1 MKCHLWDCSSSS
13 HCRGAA
19 FSTQLEW
26 WDSLKALQKE
36 GNTPTLYSTKKTWP
50 NTSPI
55 SYKYLVHTSSNTI
68 CLYREA
74 SPARLGRGCE
84 PFSKVC
90 EKQTDY
96 QELKFSLWQS
106 TTFTGRWWQG
116 FFLRNSK
123 ILKGKNLGCL
133 ASLYQNS
140 TNQLVQKPKFMKHTH
155 SSCFEHPGK
164 HYLSFL
170 FFFFKSIVSRYSKT
184 ETKNSNFHN
193 IPWFCNKFHQLF

>member
-13 HCRGAA
+13 SHCHGAA

-26 WDSLKALQKE
+26 WDSLKAVQKE
-36 GNTPTLYSTKKTWP
+36 GNKPTLYSTKKTWP

-55 SYKYLVHTSSNTI
+55 SYKYWVHTSSNTI

-74 SPARLGRGCE
+74 SPARLWTLQQG
-84 PFSKVC
+84 
-90 EKQTDY
+90 
-96 QELKFSLWQS
+96 LWKANWLAGAEIL
-106 TTFTGRWWQG
+106 TLAVYNLHWEVVAGV

-123 ILKGKNLGCL
+123 ILKAKNLGCL

-164 HYLSFL
+164 HYLSFH
-170 FFFFKSIVSRYSKT
+170 FFK
-184 ETKNSNFHN
+184 KN
-193 IPWFCNKFHQLF
+193 L